1 MFGFGGKLIDSQGL
15 YLFGEYY
22 VLLVIAAVAS
32 TPLPGL
38 LIGGLERAETGWGIA
53 LYRLGEKVIPALL
66 LLLSIA
72 VIVDGTFNP
81 FLYFRF

>member
-1 MFGFGGKLIDSQGL
+1 M
-15 YLFGEYY
+15 GEYF
-22 VLLVIAAVAS
+22 VLLVIAAVAA

-38 LIGGLERAETGWGIA
+38 LAKGLERAETGWGIA
-53 LYRLGEKVIPALL
+53 LYRLGEKVVPALL